1 MKASGKFCVAV
12 AALALSALAGAAQ
25 AQRALPIVMHTIE
38 PGKIYWAE
46 GGGGNSGIIIG
57 DKGVTIIDAK
67 IDEEAGRALV
77 AEVRK
82 LTPKPITYLVETH
95 SDGDHVNGVAAF
107 PRGVKI
113 IAHANNRDEQIAMQ
127 LQALVE
133 VNGGVCLAPKD
144 RLPDMVIYKDKVS
157 ATLNSDR
164 MVFQHFGNA
173 HTTGDIAVYLPD
185 HKLVFAGDILTYN
198 VLIHPEKGG
207 SLDGWFENA
216 KGLIAIGAKDYVP
229 GHGKTLDTTADIQK
243 RADDYRT
250 SRQKVAAMVDQ
261 GKSLADIKIAM
272 NDPPKDSIGCR
283 GVPYPSLTWV
293 EYYDRVGRAAELK

>member
-261 GKSLADIKIAM
+261 G
-272 NDPPKDSIGCR
+272 N
-283 GVPYPSLTWV
+283 PSPIS
-293 EYYDRVGRAAELK
+293 RSR